1 MGDDSYVRSN
11 ITFVLVSEA
20 KSERADDYKEFRGQV
35 IYQSE
40 KNEEVKQCY
49 AVTQ

>member
-1 MGDDSYVRSN
+1 MEDNSYVRSN
-11 ITFVLVSEA
+11 NIVLVSEA
-20 KSERADDYKEFRGQV
+20 KSERADNYKEFRGQV

-40 KNEEVKQCY
+40 KNEEIKQCY